1 MSRKTIRPLA
11 QLEIFGDILD
21 KPIWGPVFW
30 KLFHK
35 QSKAGFTEKWLDQFQ
50 ESIICPNCKE
60 HFIEL
65 RQRFPLHDFSNPVIT
80 PYKSNI
86 KFHEYWGWLIHN
98 MVNTER
104 ANKPFFSWEEYER
117 TYK

>member
-1 MSRKTIRPLA
+1 MNRKTIQPLK
-11 QLEIFGDILD
+11 QLEVFGDILD

-30 KLFHK
+30 ILFHK
-35 QSKAGFTEKWLDQFQ
+35 QAKNKFTEEWLDQFQ
-50 ESIICPNCKE
+50 ESIICQNCKE
-60 HFIEL
+60 HFTEL
-65 RQRFPLHDFSNPVIT
+65 RQRFP
-80 PYKSNI
+80 I
-86 KFHEYWGWLIHN
+86 KIFKDHEVYAWLIHN